1 MLSTDALNRGRPLP
15 EHESVRLMMAATGR
29 TRTDVIVG
37 FDVAADDAERFD
49 AFVKRRLADE
59 PLQYI
64 EGSVPFGPVDL
75 IVDQRVL
82 IPRPETEYMF
92 ERAADTVEAPDV
104 IVDLCSGSGN
114 LALALAATFPDA
126 CTYAVDISTHA
137 CEVALENAERNGL
150 AIEVLEGDL
159 FEPLPPQI
167 EGHIDLLVANP
178 PYIGALEMGDLP
190 RDVLREPGMA
200 LLGGERGDEI
210 VERIAI
216 DASRW
221 LAPGGLVFCEISEF
235 ASDRTLAHFRHL
247 GAEIHHDLAGRPRF
261 IVGRRS

>member
-1 MLSTDALNRGRPLP
+1 MTVLSTDALNRGRPLP

-92 ERAADTVEAPDV
+92 ERAADTVTV
-104 IVDLCSGSGN
+104 TKN
-114 LALALAATFPDA
+114 
-126 CTYAVDISTHA
+126 
-137 CEVALENAERNGL
+137 
-150 AIEVLEGDL
+150 
-159 FEPLPPQI
+159 
-167 EGHIDLLVANP
+167 
-178 PYIGALEMGDLP
+178 
-190 RDVLREPGMA
+190 
-200 LLGGERGDEI
+200 EI
-210 VERIAI
+210 
-216 DASRW
+216 
-221 LAPGGLVFCEISEF
+221 L
-235 ASDRTLAHFRHL
+235 
-247 GAEIHHDLAGRPRF
+247 
-261 IVGRRS
+261 

>member
-1 MLSTDALNRGRPLP
+1 GAGATASGKGAVPFEVAPHATATVDDDHDVGNDPVRRNRQLSTHRAIARAHATVA
-15 EHESVRLMMAATGR
+15 EHRH
-29 TRTDVIVG
+29 
-37 FDVAADDAERFD
+37 
-49 AFVKRRLADE
+49 
-59 PLQYI
+59 
-64 EGSVPFGPVDL
+64 
-75 IVDQRVL
+75 
-82 IPRPETEYMF
+82 
-92 ERAADTVEAPDV
+92 APDV
-104 IVDLCSGSGN
+104 IVNLCSGSGN